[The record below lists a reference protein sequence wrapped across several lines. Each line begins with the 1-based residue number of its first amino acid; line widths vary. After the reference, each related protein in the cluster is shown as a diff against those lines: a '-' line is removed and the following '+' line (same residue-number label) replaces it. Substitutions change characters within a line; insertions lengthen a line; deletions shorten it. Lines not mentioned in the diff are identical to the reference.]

1 MIIFIHALLTHVI
14 LIHNFSFMFIHVLI
28 FFIQMIKR
36 RTFAGIKLYKQI
48 FRQIFVI
55 FLTV

>member
-1 MIIFIHALLTHVI
+1 MIIIIHALLTHVI
-14 LIHNFSFMFIHVLI
+14 LIHNFSFMFILI
-28 FFIQMIKR
+28 FLIQMIKR